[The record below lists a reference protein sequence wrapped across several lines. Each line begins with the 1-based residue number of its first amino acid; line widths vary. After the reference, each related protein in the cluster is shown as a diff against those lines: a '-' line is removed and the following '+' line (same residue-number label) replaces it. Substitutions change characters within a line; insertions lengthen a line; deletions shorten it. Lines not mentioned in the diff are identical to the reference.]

1 MNEWIKSYCEIV
13 KAFGGVPDAY
23 EFRCLSP
30 QNIECWTPEEA
41 AEFDLIEQG
50 IIADNGRTEVLLDKV
65 VA

>member
-1 MNEWIKSYCEIV
+1 MNDWIKTYCEIIT
-13 KAFGGVPDAY
+13 AFGGVPDAY
-23 EFRCLSP
+23 DSP
-30 QNIECWTPEEA
+30 HRIECWTPEEA